1 MVKIDR
7 QINTLIQKCINT
19 KKIEFPKVETA
30 NCGLLLKKEIVLQM
44 ESNLEFIKL
53 NPNSIEFNEALLKEA
68 EVKLERE
75 MPKNIVGAFGFVE
88 DFQEKLKEEIGI
100 AKNVINGYGS
110 LIKGLQGYILH
121 RLHSD
126 GFDVKGYFLDKLKPK
141 GEREKELFL
150 FEQHLYRFLPYSKY
164 SAKEIWEICQRT
176 LTSDDRYY
184 VDEFARKLPSN
195 NFDLAKNIYS
205 IAIRSEQPNDTFFIA
220 SLLIGL
226 HNNGLEGVFEKAF
239 ELQNKHPQQG
249 YHVLNSLKNLS
260 DEQNN
265 SIFELVHN
273 DHLPESIGSKTHVIC
288 GLIDNPKVSEEL
300 RKGCFNLIATYLQQE
315 NKELVKIAFHRI
327 IYNLKS
333 FEAEKYKLLHIY
345 LENTQD
351 ISVIESFFY
360 NYENPEHLFHLMKMF
375 YLAGWQRGSINRFE
389 SSIFHFWNNNIQET
403 EKHILEL
410 FKPEDKFGLLP
421 VEIIMTGSF
430 GALPID
436 LLKLDT
442 KQEQAKAIEAI
453 TLFPHTFDKL
463 LPIVLPL
470 RRSPYPEVVK
480 FLQIKLSELIYDAY
494 HRSLL
499 DDIENL
505 LDESKEDKAFVRPLR
520 EAHKNYESIVS
531 KKKSI
536 NDLNPYENERDLMD
550 LYYSLEHENR
560 AKMMQDIN
568 ENPNGILAAV
578 GKRTI
583 IVRGNSWKQELEDK
597 VMPLGKVESSFILDA
612 RLFKN
617 PDLQE
622 YILNTYDKR

>member
-1 MVKIDR
+1 MTKFNNAV
-7 QINTLIQKCINT
+7 NTLIEKCIST
-19 KKIEFPKVETA
+19 QKIEFLKEETD
-30 NCGLLLKKEIVLQM
+30 NYSLLLERKIILRMQSKP
-44 ESNLEFIKL
+44 ESIEL
-53 NPNSIEFNEALLKEA
+53 NPNSIEFNKSLLGLA
-68 EVKLERE
+68 EIKLERKT
-75 MPKNIVGAFGFVE
+75 PKSIVEAFGFIE
-88 DFQEKLKEEIGI
+88 KFQERLKEENGI
-100 AKNVINGYGS
+100 AKNVVNGYGK
-110 LIKGLQGYILH
+110 LIKGLQGYILFK
-121 RLHSD
+121 LNSA
-126 GFDVKGYFLDKLKPK
+126 GFDVKEYFLRILKPK
-141 GEREKELFL
+141 GKRENELFL

-164 SAKEIWEICQRT
+164 SAKEIWEICQKT
-176 LTSDDRYY
+176 LASDDRYY
-184 VDEFARKLPSN
+184 VDEFGRNLASN
-195 NFDLAKNIYS
+195 NFDLAKDIYS
-205 IAIRSEQPNDTFFIA
+205 IAVKSEQPNDTFFIA

-226 HNNGLEGVFEKAF
+226 QNNGFDGVFEKAF
-239 ELQNKHPQQG
+239 ELQKNHPQQG
-249 YHVLNSLKNLS
+249 YHVLNSLKDLS

-265 SIFELVHN
+265 SIFQLAHN
-273 DHLPESIGSKTHVIC
+273 DNLPESVGNKTQVIC
-288 GLIDNPKVSEEL
+288 GLIDNPKVNEEL
-300 RKGCFNLIATYLQQE
+300 RGDCFNLITTYLQQE
-315 NKELVKIAFHRI
+315 NKEVVKIVFHRI

-333 FEAEKYKLLHIY
+333 FEAKKYKLLHIY

-360 NYENPEHLFHLMKMF
+360 NYENPEYLFHLMKMF
-375 YLAGWQRGSINRFE
+375 YKAGWQRGSINRFE
-389 SSIFHFWNNNIQET
+389 SSIFHFWNNNTQET

-410 FKPEDKFGLLP
+410 FRPEDKFGMLP

-436 LLKLDT
+436 LLKLET
-442 KQEQAKAIEAI
+442 KQQQAKAIEAI
-453 TLFPHTFDKL
+453 TLFPHTFDRL

-470 RRSPYPEVVK
+470 RQSTYPEVVK

-494 HRSLL
+494 HKSLL

-505 LDESKEDKAFVRPLR
+505 LDESKEDKGFLRPLK
-520 EAHKNYESIVS
+520 EAYKNYKSIVS

-568 ENPNGILAAV
+568 ENPKGILAAV
-578 GKRTI
+578 GKSKI